1 MAITTITMRVIMQ
14 TDKKRPFIH
23 MDITKMGTS
32 EEIYTDI
39 TKRLTPENTNSII
52 HTTITPTAI
61 TRKVILTRDII
72 TTITTITTIMLRNI
86 NPGRQSATTATTWRL
101 STKRWTTHSNQ
112 VITAQPNQEHTVT
125 RAIISTGC
133 DAFVC

>member
-23 MDITKMGTS
+23 MDITKMGTP
-32 EEIYTDI
+32 EEIHTDI

-61 TRKVILTRDII
+61 TRKVKCTDIMAI
-72 TTITTITTIMLRNI
+72 KTITMRVTMPVSVTNETTIPQCLHSNLAM
-86 NPGRQSATTATTWRL
+86 TATE
-101 STKRWTTHSNQ
+101 TKHPTQ
-112 VITAQPNQEHTVT
+112 I
-125 RAIISTGC
+125 
-133 DAFVC
+133 